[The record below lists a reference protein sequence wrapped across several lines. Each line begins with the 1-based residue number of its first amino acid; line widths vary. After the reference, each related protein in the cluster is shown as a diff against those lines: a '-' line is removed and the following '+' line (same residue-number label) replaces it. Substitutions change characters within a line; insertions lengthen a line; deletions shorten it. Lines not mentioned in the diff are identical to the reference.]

1 MRTLRVWFT
10 VQRMLV
16 GAACWAAV
24 GFLLQ
29 YAVVRPPAAD
39 EPGVVV
45 AFVGIMAILGTVAA
59 GFLSTTGW
67 AMLAGGIVG
76 AIATGLFGVVATL
89 HPKGLIYSFIGA
101 PLAAL
106 FVLMYRREHEPAK
119 ASAKEGAS
127 PPTPGVWDREL
138 DR

>member
-1 MRTLRVWFT
+1 MLPVWFA
-10 VQRMLV
+10 VRRMLV
-16 GAACWAAV
+16 GAACGAAI

-29 YAVVRPPAAD
+29 YMVVRPPAAN

-45 AFVGIMAILGTVAA
+45 AFVGIMAILGAVAA

-76 AIATGLFGVVATL
+76 AIATGLFGVLATL
-89 HPKGLIYSFIGA
+89 HPKGLVYSFIGA
-101 PLAAL
+101 PLGAL
-106 FVLMYRREHEPAK
+106 FVLIYRLEHEPAK
-119 ASAKEGAS
+119 SSHKASAS
-127 PPTPGVWDREL
+127 PAQSGVGDREL